1 MLNSTCE
8 EGNGNPLHS
17 TATHFWSGEFQ
28 GHRSLVVLVGLQ
40 GVGHY
45 WSNLACKL
53 NLRTRIAGSLLPVG
67 VCVCVCVCEFVCV
80 CESLSCVW
88 LLWPYC
94 PWGFQAGILEWVAIF
109 LLQGIF
115 PIQGWNLR
123 LLCLLHWQEDSLS
136 TGCLSVDQI
145 NTQMLII
152 YNTGKYEIISLY
164 KFFFAVWYL

>member
-67 VCVCVCVCEFVCV
+67 VCVCVCVCVCEFVCV
-80 CESLSCVW
+80 
-88 LLWPYC
+88 
-94 PWGFQAGILEWVAIF
+94 WVA
-109 LLQGIF
+109 Q
-115 PIQGWNLR
+115 
-123 LLCLLHWQEDSLS
+123 LCLTLVTLLPMGFSGRNTGVGCHFPPPGDLPDPGMEPASSVSPALAGGFFIHW
-136 TGCLSVDQI
+136 LSVSRPD
-145 NTQMLII
+145 
-152 YNTGKYEIISLY
+152 
-164 KFFFAVWYL
+164 